1 MTRVLVVCAEPIGVR
16 MAGPAIR
23 ARELARALAG
33 EFDVTVAAPAPT
45 ELGDGRLQ
53 LVEAGFE
60 DYEPLAAAVAAA
72 DVVVAQALPPRLLS
86 RLPKLGTR
94 LVADL
99 YNPSPL
105 EVLEAG
111 RDRPPASRRRQQ
123 AIVGRSAV
131 AHCAA
136 ADRIVCASEKQRD
149 LWLGLMAGQDLIDL
163 EAYGEDPTF
172 RSVIDVVPFGMPAE
186 PPQAGAGVLKGVW
199 PGIAPDDKVVLWGGG
214 IWNWLDPGTAIE
226 AAARLE
232 ARRTGGPRTHLVFLG
247 VDRPAIAPVDA
258 MSSSE
263 RAIALARRLGV
274 EGEVVHFN
282 RDWVP
287 YGERGAWLLEA
298 DLGIS
303 AHHDHL
309 ESRFSFRTRVLDY
322 LWAGLPV
329 VATRGDTLADLVAAH
344 GIGLAVPPEDPD
356 AFADAIA
363 ALLGDAEAR
372 AQAVA
377 AIGRLAPSLTW
388 EAAARPLAEF
398 CRRPARPLTRPR
410 RRALAQ
416 ATAGQYP
423 RLLAETGA
431 RLGPAGAARQV
442 ARNLRR
448 AAARR

>member
-1 MTRVLVVCAEPIGVR
+1 VTRVLVVCAEPIGPR

-23 ARELARALAG
+23 ARELARALAD
-33 EFDVTVAAPAPT
+33 EFDVTVAAPAPSD
-45 ELGDGRLQ
+45 LADDRLA
-53 LVEAGFE
+53 LVPAGFV

-86 RLPKLGTR
+86 RLPRLGTR

-105 EVLEAG
+105 EVLEASRG
-111 RDRPPASRRRQQ
+111 RPPASRRRQQ

-136 ADRIVCASEKQRD
+136 ADRIICASEKQRD

-163 EAYGEDPTF
+163 DAYAEDPTF
-172 RSVIDVVPFGMPAE
+172 RSVIDVVPFGMPAA
-186 PPQAGAGVLKGVW
+186 PPQPGPPVLKGVW
-199 PGIAPDDKVVLWGGG
+199 PGIAAEDRVVLWGGG
-214 IWNWLDPGTAIE
+214 IWNWLDPGTAIA

-232 ARRTGGPRTHLVFLG
+232 ARRSGGPRTHLVFLG

-258 MSSSE
+258 MSASDE
-263 RAIALARRLGV
+263 AIALAGRLGV
-274 EGEVVHFN
+274 DGEVVHFN
-282 RDWVP
+282 RSWVP
-287 YGERGAWLLEA
+287 YAERAAWLLEA
-298 DLGIS
+298 DLGVS

-322 LWAGLPV
+322 LWARLPV

-344 GIGLAVPPEDPD
+344 GIGLTVAPEDPD
-356 AFADAIA
+356 AFADAVE
-363 ALLGDAEAR
+363 ALLGDAAAR
-372 AQAVA
+372 AEAVA
-377 AIGRLAPSLTW
+377 AIDRLAPGLTW
-388 EAAARPLAEF
+388 EAAAGPLAAF

-410 RRALAQ
+410 RQALRQ

-431 RLGPAGAARQV
+431 RLGPGGAARQV

-448 AAARR
+448 AAGRR